1 MSPRLL
7 ALAPLTLLVATLA
20 ACGSDDDMDS
30 ASDSTASSN
39 GALVIAA
46 EDGIKWDKDEYSA
59 AAGDVVVE
67 LQNNST
73 LQHNLYLITDDGTQL
88 PEFLEVT
95 ASRGEE
101 DSDTFTLEAGTYTVI
116 CTIPGHGGM
125 KATLTVS

>member
-39 GALVIAA
+39 GALVVAA